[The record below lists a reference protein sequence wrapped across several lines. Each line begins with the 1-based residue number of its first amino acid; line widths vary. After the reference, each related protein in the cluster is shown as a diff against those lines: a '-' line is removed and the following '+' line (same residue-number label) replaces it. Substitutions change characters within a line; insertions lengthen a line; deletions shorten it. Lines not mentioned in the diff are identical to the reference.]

1 MAPMC
6 RFNKTEET
14 AAEIL
19 LYGDIGAGLW
29 DGISAKEFAQE
40 LAGLGDVEEINL
52 CINSPG
58 GDVADG
64 FAIYNTLNRHSARII
79 VDVDG
84 LAASIASV
92 IAMAGDEIRMAENAS
107 LMIHDP
113 WTIAMGDAE
122 ELRRAASILDTLQ
135 GQIAGVY
142 AARTGQS
149 LAAIKRMMSAETWMT
164 AEEAR
169 AAGFCTA
176 VIDNKFAEN
185 RKPGKSLA
193 SGSWR
198 RNLAA
203 RRLALMER
211 EVASA

>member
-79 VDVDG
+79 VV
-84 LAASIASV
+84 
-92 IAMAGDEIRMAENAS
+92 AGDEIRMAENAS